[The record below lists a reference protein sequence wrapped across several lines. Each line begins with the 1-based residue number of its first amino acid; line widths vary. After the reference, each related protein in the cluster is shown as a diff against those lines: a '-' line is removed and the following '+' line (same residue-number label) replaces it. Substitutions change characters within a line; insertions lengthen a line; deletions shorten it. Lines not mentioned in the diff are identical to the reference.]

1 MANQDV
7 EDILEEIR
15 ERVRAG
21 ESTRLQLSDESVGDS
36 PSPAEKERSP
46 QFTSSLTRSYS
57 GLTVMAR
64 AWDRLPPLV
73 SNRSGTVARLELW
86 LKAQL
91 KRLTRWFT
99 WEQVNFNAATH
110 EALREIVESL
120 SNYEQHLA
128 RFQVDATDRLALQQA
143 ELNAQRA
150 DLDAQRIEL
159 KAQQA
164 ESNTHRAELKAHLAE
179 SRSAAAQQH
188 ELIENRKSEMEAA
201 LADLRNQL
209 AAIDTQR
216 TALQAQLAAL
226 ATELRERDENLL
238 DEQRVCFKQLSL
250 EASESLVLQDRA
262 RRELESRLAKLE
274 STKG

>member
-21 ESTRLQLSDESVGDS
+21 ESTMVQLSHESVGDS

-46 QFTSSLTRSYS
+46 QFTLSLTRSYS

-86 LKAQL
+86 VKAQL

-110 EALREIVESL
+110 EALRDIVESL
-120 SNYEQHLA
+120 SNFEQHVA
-128 RFQVDATDRLALQQA
+128 RSQANTTDRLALQQA
-143 ELNAQRA
+143 ELDAQRA
-150 DLDAQRIEL
+150 EL
-159 KAQQA
+159 KAQ
-164 ESNTHRAELKAHLAE
+164 RAELNANRAELNAHLAE

-188 ELIENRKSEMEAA
+188 QLIENRKSDMEAA

-216 TALQAQLAAL
+216 IALQAQLAAL

-274 STKG
+274 NTKG